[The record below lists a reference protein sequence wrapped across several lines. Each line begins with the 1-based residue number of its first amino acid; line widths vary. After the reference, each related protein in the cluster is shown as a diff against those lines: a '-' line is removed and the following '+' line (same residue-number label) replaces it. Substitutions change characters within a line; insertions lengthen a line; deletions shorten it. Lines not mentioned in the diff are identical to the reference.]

1 MHGVVHPFI
10 LSGNTLKFFSISTR
24 SSFPTKILAFP
35 ETVFNFTPL
44 SNLFRRKNMTIAT
57 RKERQKEELRGK
69 ILEAAKNLFMQKG
82 FEETSIRNIAELIE
96 YSPTT
101 IYLYFKDKDEICHA
115 LHQEGFTL
123 LNQYLRA
130 LVDVEDPFERL
141 KAISKS
147 YVRFA
152 SENREF
158 YELMFIMK
166 SPMNSIKKEKA
177 EWEEGDRAFGFLINT
192 IQQCMSKGYFQ
203 GLNAEVLAFTCWSM
217 VHGICSLEICER
229 CQNVVSEENQK
240 DMVSKAT
247 NMVVEILER
256 MYQK

>member
-1 MHGVVHPFI
+1 
-10 LSGNTLKFFSISTR
+10 
-24 SSFPTKILAFP
+24 
-35 ETVFNFTPL
+35 
-44 SNLFRRKNMTIAT
+44 MTIAT
-57 RKERQKEELRGK
+57 RKERQKEELKGK
-69 ILEAAKNLFMQKG
+69 ILEAAKDLFMQQG
-82 FEETSIRNIAELIE
+82 FEGTSIRNIAERIE

-101 IYLYFKDKDEICHA
+101 IYLYFKDKDEICYE
-115 LHQEGFTL
+115 LHKEGFML

-141 KAISKS
+141 KATAKA

-166 SPMNSIKKEKA
+166 SPMNSIKKEEA
-177 EWEEGDRAFGFLINT
+177 DWEEGDRAFGFLVST
-192 IQQCMSKGYFQ
+192 IEQCIAKGYFH

-229 CQNVVSEENQK
+229 CTHVVSEEHQK
-240 DMVSKAT
+240 DMAAKAT

-256 MYQK
+256 MHQK